1 MWVPFFLCAK
11 RKLMGNAGPIGRA
24 SDDSAPPWLR
34 KPGAQTPDRSGW
46 TPVCSSSTWAAEPIA
61 GCFPSPVCQGPSF
74 LVTIQISPLFS
85 FHCKLQQKSQHA
97 TDFVHGVQ
105 WTFLR
110 CSALWE
116 SLFAEASDLV
126 QSYVVTW
133 TSHRPVLT
141 RWVQLAGLFW
151 RCAHGSALAQ
161 TIFSPIT
168 GDGISP
174 FLTLCLTT
182 GIMVCS
188 CRIPLFHSNSQ
199 QFEALE
205 IFCWSVKLSWFA

>member
-1 MWVPFFLCAK
+1 MSSFLSLCKKEAYGK
-11 RKLMGNAGPIGRA
+11 CWTQRESQRWLSTSMIKEAWSTDLLMGGGV
-24 SDDSAPPWLR
+24 DSSL
-34 KPGAQTPDRSGW
+34 QLLH
-46 TPVCSSSTWAAEPIA
+46 WAAGSIA

-85 FHCKLQQKSQHA
+85 FHCKLNRKVSMLQTLYMESSELSWDAQHSGKA
-97 TDFVHGVQ
+97 
-105 WTFLR
+105 FLQE
-110 CSALWE
+110 LLIWF
-116 SLFAEASDLV
+116 SLMWLLGHHP
-126 QSYVVTW
+126 Y
-133 TSHRPVLT
+133 RPVLT

-168 GDGISP
+168 P

-188 CRIPLFHSNSQ
+188 CRISLFHSNSQ
-199 QFEALE
+199 QFEA
-205 IFCWSVKLSWFA
+205 VA